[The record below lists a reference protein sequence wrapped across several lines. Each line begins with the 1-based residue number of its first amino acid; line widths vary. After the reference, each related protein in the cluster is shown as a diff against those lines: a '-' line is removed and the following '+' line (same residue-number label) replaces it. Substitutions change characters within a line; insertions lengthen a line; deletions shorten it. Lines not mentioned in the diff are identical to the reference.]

1 MQINHADF
9 IAHIFR
15 CSFVQYYLIDVAVV
29 FITLIALATVIIRRT
44 LRIDGN
50 TKVFNG
56 LLKPVHIKD
65 KVF

>member
-1 MQINHADF
+1 MQLMRTILVPHSHF
-9 IAHIFR
+9 
-15 CSFVQYYLIDVAVV
+15 SLVQYYLIDVAVV

-50 TKVFNG
+50 TKVFNS